1 MIQFRDVT
9 KDFKGNVVLSDISME
24 IKDKELTV
32 LIGPSG
38 CGKTTT
44 LKMIN
49 RLIPP
54 SKGDIFIDGK
64 NIEEMDK
71 VQLRR
76 NMGYVIQQGGLFPH
90 MTVRQ
95 NIEII
100 ERLEKKDPQAI
111 VDNTVRLMKM
121 VDLNPEEFLDRYP
134 TELSGGQRQR
144 IGVIRALAN
153 DPDIVLLDE
162 PFSAL
167 DPVTRSSLQDE
178 LIELQAKV
186 GKTMVFVT
194 HDMDEAIKIAD
205 RICIMKDGHILQYDT
220 PEMILKKPVD
230 DFVSNFVGTNRI
242 WDSPEYIRVE
252 DFMISHPIT
261 CKGDMIRNRCIK
273 RMRDHHIDTLLVVD
287 EENKLRGIV
296 GRKDLFKATR
306 PLMPAEDIM
315 HEVAYVAH
323 VGDSIVNVLK
333 MVEESEVNN
342 IPVLDREERLVGLL
356 TNSNLVSTLSKQFL
370 TDDNT
375 EGVVI
380 EK

>member
-49 RLIPP
+49 RLIQP
-54 SKGDIFIDGK
+54 SKGNIFIDGK

-121 VDLNPEEFLDRYP
+121 VDLNPEAFLDRYP

-205 RICIMKDGHILQYDT
+205 RICIMKDG
-220 PEMILKKPVD
+220 
-230 DFVSNFVGTNRI
+230 
-242 WDSPEYIRVE
+242 
-252 DFMISHPIT
+252 
-261 CKGDMIRNRCIK
+261 
-273 RMRDHHIDTLLVVD
+273 
-287 EENKLRGIV
+287 
-296 GRKDLFKATR
+296 
-306 PLMPAEDIM
+306 
-315 HEVAYVAH
+315 
-323 VGDSIVNVLK
+323 
-333 MVEESEVNN
+333 
-342 IPVLDREERLVGLL
+342 
-356 TNSNLVSTLSKQFL
+356 
-370 TDDNT
+370 
-375 EGVVI
+375 
-380 EK
+380 

>member
-49 RLIPP
+49 RLIQP
-54 SKGDIFIDGK
+54 SKGNIFIDGK

-121 VDLNPEEFLDRYP
+121 VDLNPEAFLDRYP

-167 DPVTRSSLQDE
+167 DPVTRSSLQDALTAAE
-178 LIELQAKV
+178 I
-186 GKTMVFVT
+186 
-194 HDMDEAIKIAD
+194 
-205 RICIMKDGHILQYDT
+205 QY
-220 PEMILKKPVD
+220 
-230 DFVSNFVGTNRI
+230 S
-242 WDSPEYIRVE
+242 
-252 DFMISHPIT
+252 
-261 CKGDMIRNRCIK
+261 
-273 RMRDHHIDTLLVVD
+273 
-287 EENKLRGIV
+287 
-296 GRKDLFKATR
+296 
-306 PLMPAEDIM
+306 
-315 HEVAYVAH
+315 
-323 VGDSIVNVLK
+323 
-333 MVEESEVNN
+333 
-342 IPVLDREERLVGLL
+342 
-356 TNSNLVSTLSKQFL
+356 
-370 TDDNT
+370 
-375 EGVVI
+375 
-380 EK
+380 